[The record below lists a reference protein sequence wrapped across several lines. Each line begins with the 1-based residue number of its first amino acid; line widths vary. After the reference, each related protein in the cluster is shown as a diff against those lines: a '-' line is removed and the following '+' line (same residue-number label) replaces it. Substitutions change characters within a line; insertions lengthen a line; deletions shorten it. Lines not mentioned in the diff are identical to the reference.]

1 MQAHRYLILG
11 LFLLGSLQVLG
22 ESKKVSIDFYSET
35 FVFHHETP
43 FDSPIQI
50 RFYDRFFKVCYR
62 EMESTSYRPFVDQML
77 QIKSTYNLNGWLY
90 FKLMNETIQKLYP
103 NYSDNIHTLYTW
115 FYLSK
120 SGFDVRLTHK
130 HRRLY
135 IQGFTMD
142 ELYEI
147 PYFQLGKRKFVNL
160 TAIITKRFPRSME
173 FYLVEFIPNERGKPM
188 TFDLANFP
196 TLSPQIIS
204 RQINFKWRNK
214 DLQLNLKLDK
224 TIIDLMK
231 TYPMFDERY
240 YLETPLSKTLY
251 NSLIPQLK
259 NIIKG
264 KTTKE
269 TIQILLAFTRSA
281 FPYKEDS
288 DYFGKNKPM
297 ISDEVIFYAYSD
309 CEDRSALFYNLVKDL
324 VQLPMIIVAYSDHLT
339 IGVQLAETIGKPLYF
354 GSRRYTIC
362 DPTGPTNSDRVGVY
376 PKGYDRK
383 KYEVIGNYR

>member
-1 MQAHRYLILG
+1 MQTHKYLIIAI
-11 LFLLGSLQVLG
+11 LLLISGSIQA

-43 FDSPIQI
+43 FDESVQI
-50 RFYDRFFKVCYR
+50 RFYDRFFKYAYR
-62 EMESTSYRPFVDQML
+62 EMESTRYRTFVNQML
-77 QIKSTYNLNGWLY
+77 QIKSAYNLNGWLY
-90 FKLMNETIQKLYP
+90 FKLVTETIQKLYP
-103 NYSDNIHTLYTW
+103 NESHNIHTLYTW

-135 IQGFTMD
+135 IQGYTMD

-147 PYFQLGKRKFVNL
+147 PYFQLGTRKFVNL
-160 TAIITKRFPRSME
+160 TAVLTKRFPKSME
-173 FYLVEFIPNERGKPM
+173 FYLVEFIPNRRGKPM
-188 TFDLANFP
+188 TFDLMDFP
-196 TLSPQIIS
+196 KLSPQIINKK
-204 RQINFKWRNK
+204 INFKWRNK

-224 TIIDLMK
+224 TIIDLME

-259 NIIKG
+259 TILKD
-264 KTTKE
+264 KSQKE
-269 TIQILLAFTRSA
+269 AVQILLAFTRSA

-297 ISDEVIFYAYSD
+297 ISDEVFFYAYSD

-324 VQLPMIIVAYSDHLT
+324 LQLPMIIVAYSDHLT
-339 IGVQLAETIGKPLYF
+339 IGVQLPENVGKPLYF

-362 DPTGPTNSDRVGVY
+362 DPTGPTNSDRVGIY

-383 KYEVIGNYR
+383 RYEVIGNYL